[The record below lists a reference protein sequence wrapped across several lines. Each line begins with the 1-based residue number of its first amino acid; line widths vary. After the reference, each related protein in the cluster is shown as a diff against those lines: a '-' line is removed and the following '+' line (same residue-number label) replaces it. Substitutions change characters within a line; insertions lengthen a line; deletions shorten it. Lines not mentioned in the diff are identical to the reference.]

1 MSTSAPLDTTSGWP
15 PKTEDEA
22 RRQVAAACRMLARY
36 GHEDLTL
43 GHVSVRGPGEGDVFI
58 KAKGKALGEVTPNDV
73 LRVQLEHEDAHRAP
87 GAHLETVLHLEA
99 YRARPDVGAA
109 IHTHPLYATT
119 LGATFGSLAY
129 LSHDAVLFREGVGL
143 FSEHVGMIT
152 TPDDGCAVAAALGPR
167 RAVLLKNHGVLVV
180 GEDVRWAVLAAVTL
194 ERAATV
200 QLIAGATAPLSPI
213 PESDLDEIRA
223 AKYQEPFLDEYWAA
237 WTRMLAAP
245 AARTW

>member
-1 MSTSAPLDTTSGWP
+1 
-15 PKTEDEA
+15 
-22 RRQVAAACRMLARY
+22 
-36 GHEDLTL
+36 
-43 GHVSVRGPGEGDVFI
+43 
-58 KAKGKALGEVTPNDV
+58 
-73 LRVQLEHEDAHRAP
+73 
-87 GAHLETVLHLEA
+87 
-99 YRARPDVGAA
+99 
-109 IHTHPLYATT
+109 
-119 LGATFGSLAY
+119 
-129 LSHDAVLFREGVGL
+129 VGL